1 MKQIVKV
8 AAFTLC
14 VVFLCVFGVQTA
26 HANSTEVIKNGD
38 IENALTDWTGQYLS
52 LIHI

>member
-26 HANSTEVIKNGD
+26 HANSTEVIKKATLKMRSQIGRDSTVRN
-38 IENALTDWTGQYLS
+38 
-52 LIHI
+52 